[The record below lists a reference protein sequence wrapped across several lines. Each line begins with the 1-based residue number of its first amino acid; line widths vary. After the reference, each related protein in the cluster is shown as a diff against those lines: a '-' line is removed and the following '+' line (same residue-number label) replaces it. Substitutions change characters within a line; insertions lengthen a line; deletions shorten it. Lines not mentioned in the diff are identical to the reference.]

1 YEPFADH
8 HGHDNHPGGMDE
20 APVSMVVP
28 LLIVAAILIVVGLY
42 TGDIVNH
49 VIQFAIPETMV

>member
-1 YEPFADH
+1 
-8 HGHDNHPGGMDE
+8 
-20 APVSMVVP
+20 
-28 LLIVAAILIVVGLY
+28 LIVAAILIVVGLY